1 MVITG
6 NFQTL
11 QTKLKKFQNEKVQ
24 VEQKIKTTPRMN
36 KGAVNFG
43 FYQLSRQKEQ
53 IQSQILKLNSI
64 LQPDIIA

>member
-6 NFQTL
+6 NFENL
-11 QTKLKKFQNEKVQ
+11 HSKLKKFQNEKVQ
-24 VEQKIKTTPRMN
+24 LEEKMQATPRVS

-43 FYQLSRQKEQ
+43 FYQLNRQKEQ